1 MSDLTIQQNISLQA
15 YNTLAI
21 DVQTRWFAQ
30 VTTDAELQDALLFL
44 QRQYLQEQSSQK
56 PSQAQCPLLV
66 LGGGSN
72 VVLVDDFV
80 GLTIVLQTQGIQI
93 ENETDEQIFLSVAAG
108 ENWHNTVMHCVD
120 NGWYGIENLAL
131 IPGSVGAAPI
141 QNIGAY
147 GVELTQILSYV
158 EAIDLASGE
167 LIRLDN
173 ADCHFAYRD
182 SIFKGE
188 LKDKVIITRVVL
200 ALSKTPVWSLDYPAL
215 QEALAGHN
223 RATLSSHTVANA
235 VINIRNSKLPDPAD
249 IPNAGSFFK
258 NPIVSQ
264 QCYERIQQAYPK
276 VVAFP
281 VTSIPTGTSNKQNS
295 SKPIIAQHSPKY
307 KLAAGW
313 LLDQA
318 GWKGKWVNEIA
329 MHDKQ
334 ALVLTNPNKRSGR
347 ELLAFVD
354 EVIDDVQQK
363 YGIALEVEPRI
374 YIAVADGEIVPS
386 VASPT

>member
-1 MSDLTIQQNISLQA
+1 MLKHHSNELTKMKNIAMNDFVIQHHVSLQA
-15 YNTLAI
+15 FNTLAI
-21 DVQTRWFAQ
+21 DVQTRWFTLVNSDAQ
-30 VTTDAELQDALLFL
+30 VKAALQFV
-44 QRQYLQEQSSQK
+44 QEQQTLSKQ
-56 PSQAQCPLLV
+56 PCPLLV

-80 GLTIVLQTQGIQI
+80 GLTVVLQTQGIHI
-93 ENETDEQIFLSVAAG
+93 EKETDEQVFLSVAAG
-108 ENWHNTVMHCVD
+108 ENWHDTVMYCVD

-147 GVELTQILSYV
+147 GVELTQIVDYV
-158 EAIDLASGE
+158 EAINIATGE
-167 LIRLDN
+167 SIRLDN
-173 ADCHFAYRD
+173 IDCNFAYRD

-215 QEALAGHN
+215 QTALKDHDI
-223 RATLSSHTVANA
+223 ATLSSRTVANT
-235 VINIRNSKLPDPAD
+235 VIEIRNSKLPHPAD

-258 NPIVSQ
+258 NPIVSPL
-264 QCYERIQQAYPK
+264 CYQKIQRAYPH

-281 VTSIPTGTSNKQNS
+281 ITAPMLSSPHLTSTADS
-295 SKPIIAQHSPKY
+295 SQKNAIKY

-318 GWKGKWVNEIA
+318 GWKGKWVNDIA

-334 ALVLTNPNKRSGR
+334 ALVLTNPHKCSGR
-347 ELLAFVD
+347 EILAFVD
-354 EVIDDVQQK
+354 NVIDDIHEK
-363 YGIALEVEPRI
+363 YGVYLEVEPRI
-374 YIAVADGEIVPS
+374 YTRWIDGE
-386 VASPT
+386 A

>member
-30 VTTDAELQDALLFL
+30 VSTSAQLQDALQFA
-44 QRQYLQEQSSQK
+44 QEQSSQK
-56 PSQAQCPLLV
+56 PSQEQCPLLV

-93 ENETDEQIFLSVAAG
+93 ERETDEQVFLSVAAG
-108 ENWHNTVMHCVD
+108 ENWHDTVMHCVD
-120 NGWYGIENLAL
+120 KGWYGIENLAL

-158 EAIDLASGE
+158 EAIDLTSGE
-167 LIRLDN
+167 LIQLNN

-188 LKDKVIITRVVL
+188 LKDKVIISRVVL

-215 QEALAGHN
+215 QDALSGYDM
-223 RATLSSHTVANA
+223 ATLSSRTVANT
-235 VINIRNSKLPDPAD
+235 VINIRNSKLPNPAD

-276 VVAFP
+276 VVGFP
-281 VTSIPTGTSNKQNS
+281 VVSIPCSAPSEVPSETPSEPQ
-295 SKPIIAQHSPKY
+295 Y

-354 EVIDDVQQK
+354 KVIDDIHKK
-363 YGIALEVEPRI
+363 YGVSLEVEPRI
-374 YIAVADGEIVPS
+374 YTAVTDARLI
-386 VASPT
+386 ASPT

>member
-1 MSDLTIQQNISLQA
+1 MSDLTILQNISLQA

-21 DVQTRWFAQ
+21 DVQTRWFAL
-30 VTTDAELQDALLFL
+30 VSTDEQLQDALEFV

-56 PSQAQCPLLV
+56 QCPLLV

-72 VVLVDDFV
+72 VVLVDDFA

-93 ENETDEQIFLSVAAG
+93 ENETDEQVFLSVAAG
-108 ENWHNTVMHCVD
+108 ENWHDTVMYCVD
-120 NGWYGIENLAL
+120 KGWYGIENLAL
-131 IPGSVGAAPI
+131 IPGSMGAAPI

-158 EAIDLASGE
+158 EAIDLASGDV
-167 LIRLDN
+167 IRLN
-173 ADCHFAYRD
+173 NTDCLFTYRD

-200 ALSKTPVWSLDYPAL
+200 VLSKTPVWSLDYPAL
-215 QEALAGHN
+215 QDALRVHDM
-223 RATLSSHTVANA
+223 ATLSSHAVANT
-235 VINIRNSKLPDPAD
+235 VINIRNSKLPNPAD

-258 NPIVSQ
+258 NPIVSK
-264 QCYERIQQAYPK
+264 QCYDRIQHAYPK

-281 VTSIPTGTSNKQNS
+281 VVSTSS
-295 SKPIIAQHSPKY
+295 SAKSDGQREPQY

-318 GWKGKWVNEIA
+318 GWKGKWVNDIA
-329 MHDKQ
+329 MHSKQ

-347 ELLAFVD
+347 ELIAFVEGVVED
-354 EVIDDVQQK
+354 IHAK
-363 YGIALEVEPRI
+363 YGVYLEVEPRI
-374 YIAVADGEIVPS
+374 YTAVSNGEL
-386 VASPT
+386 ASSIFTPL

>member
-1 MSDLTIQQNISLQA
+1 MSDLTIQHNVSLQT

-21 DVQTRWFAQ
+21 DVQTRWFAL
-30 VTTDAELQDALLFL
+30 VSNDAELQNALQFVKQQNSQQSL
-44 QRQYLQEQSSQK
+44 QTKSSQK
-56 PSQAQCPLLV
+56 KCPLLV

-72 VVLVDDFV
+72 VVLVDDFP
-80 GLTIVLQTQGIQI
+80 GLTVVLQTQGITI

-108 ENWHNTVMHCVD
+108 ENWHDTVMYCVD
-120 NGWYGIENLAL
+120 KGWYGIENLAL

-167 LIRLDN
+167 LIRLNN

-182 SIFKGE
+182 SIFKGA

-200 ALSKTPVWSLDYPAL
+200 ALSKTPVWSLNYPAL
-215 QEALAGHN
+215 QDALSDHDI
-223 RATLSSHTVANA
+223 ATLSSHTVANT
-235 VINIRNSKLPDPAD
+235 VINIRNSKLPNPVD

-264 QCYERIQQAYPK
+264 QCYERIQQTYPN

-281 VTSIPTGTSNKQNS
+281 VASASSNKQNVV
-295 SKPIIAQHSPKY
+295 QNNTQY

-318 GWKGKWVNEIA
+318 GWKGKWVNDIA

-334 ALVLTNPNKRSGR
+334 ALVLTNPNKCSGR
-347 ELLAFVD
+347 ELLAFVENVVED
-354 EVIDDVQQK
+354 IHTK
-363 YGIALEVEPRI
+363 YGIYLEVEPRI
-374 YIAVADGEIVPS
+374 YTAVSDGQPIPS
-386 VASPT
+386 ISSTL

>member
-30 VTTDAELQDALLFL
+30 VTTDAELQDVLLFL

-93 ENETDEQIFLSVAAG
+93 ENETDEQVFLSVAAG

-167 LIRLDN
+167 LIRLNN

-200 ALSKTPVWSLDYPAL
+200 VLSKTPVWSLDYPAL

-281 VTSIPTGTSNKQNS
+281 VTSIPTGTLPAPKATQV
-295 SKPIIAQHSPKY
+295 PIPKRV
-307 KLAAGW
+307 AG
-313 LLDQA
+313 
-318 GWKGKWVNEIA
+318 
-329 MHDKQ
+329 
-334 ALVLTNPNKRSGR
+334 
-347 ELLAFVD
+347 
-354 EVIDDVQQK
+354 
-363 YGIALEVEPRI
+363 
-374 YIAVADGEIVPS
+374 AVADTVVYIEPTGYTIALIAAASKAATAVVTKAV
-386 VASPT
+386 VAACVVAGCGCCCCCFCCCCCC